1 MLQPKD
7 FNNSYKQPTVLVAP
21 LGWGLGHATRCIP
34 IIKELLLLNCK
45 VLIAGDSAVTAL
57 LKKEFPEQT
66 FLPLIDYNI
75 RYSKNSFWLPVKM
88 LLQVPHII
96 KSIYIENKWLK
107 DTVRKYNIDVVIS
120 DNRFGLY
127 HSTITTIYITHQLL
141 IKTGTSFTET
151 LAQKIHYYFIKKYT
165 KCWVPDFLG
174 EYNLAGQLS
183 HPLHKPANIE
193 YIGGLSRF
201 EKQTGIEKKYDLLII
216 ISGPEPQR
224 ALFEKL
230 LIEQLK
236 NYNGKVLFVRG
247 LPVNDTPVAAFNGV
261 TFVNHLSSAELSTAI
276 QQSNIVISRAGYTTV
291 MDMLKLEQKAIL
303 VPTPGQ
309 TEQIYLAENLHQKK
323 IFFCLRQD
331 EFILDKVL
339 LQAESFPF
347 NKENFNMDLY
357 KEAVKKLIDQL

>member
-1 MLQPKD
+1 MQPKD

-21 LGWGLGHATRCIP
+21 LGWGLGHATRCVP

-57 LKKEFPEQT
+57 LKKEFPEVV

-75 RYSKNSFWLPVKM
+75 RYSKNSFWLPLKM

-107 DTVRKYNIDVVIS
+107 NAVKKYTIDAVIS

-127 HSTITTIYITHQLL
+127 HTSIPAVYITHQLL
-141 IKTGTSFTET
+141 IKTGNSLSEK
-151 LAQKIHYYFIKKYT
+151 LPQKIHYHFIKKYT
-165 KCWVPDFLG
+165 NCWVPDFLG
-174 EYNLAGQLS
+174 EHNLAGQLS
-183 HPLHKPANIE
+183 HPLYKPANIE

-224 ALFEKL
+224 TVFEKL
-230 LIEQLK
+230 LIEQLQ
-236 NYNGKVLFVRG
+236 NFNGTVLFVRG
-247 LPVNDTPVAAFNGV
+247 LPVNNTPVAAFNNI
-261 TFVNHLSSAELSTAI
+261 TFVDHLSSAELSIAI

-291 MDMLKLEQKAIL
+291 MDMLKLQQKAIL
-303 VPTPGQ
+303 IPTPGQ
-309 TEQIYLAENLHQKK
+309 TEQIYLADYLQKKK

-331 EFILDKVL
+331 EFILDKAL

-347 NKENFNMDLY
+347 NKENFDMDLY
-357 KEAVKKLIDQL
+357 KGAAKKLVDEL